1 MNLCVRWVRL
11 MRWRRW
17 MRSRPWPRWHWRP
30 TWLRSGVGLIGFVG
44 LAGLVGLI
52 AIAGACASA
61 SETRSSTPAGTSADA
76 TFNAT
81 ANSTASKTPTN
92 AVVVRVIDGDTVDVS
107 FSGSVT
113 GKHERVRLIGVD
125 TPETKKP
132 NTPIQCFGPEASD
145 FTKHLLTK
153 GTPVLIRRDAEARD
167 DYGRLLGYVY
177 RSSDGLFVNLE
188 LARLGYARPLTIAP
202 NNSRASDFVKAARDA
217 EAANLG
223 LWAAC
228 SR

>member
-1 MNLCVRWVRL
+1 MKL
-11 MRWRRW
+11 
-17 MRSRPWPRWHWRP
+17 
-30 TWLRSGVGLIGFVG
+30 WLGWLVVVTAACGGGS
-44 LAGLVGLI
+44 AG
-52 AIAGACASA
+52 
-61 SETRSSTPAGTSADA
+61 STNRAAAVVSADKGA
-76 TFNAT
+76 NNAI
-81 ANSTASKTPTN
+81 
-92 AVVVRVIDGDTVDVS
+92 VVRVIDGDTVDVT
-107 FSGSVT
+107 FG
-113 GKHERVRLIGVD
+113 GKRERVRLIGID

-145 FTKHLLTK
+145 FTKHLLAN
-153 GTPVLIRRDAEARD
+153 GTRVLVVRDVQARD

-177 RSSDGLFVNLE
+177 RSSDNLFVNLE

-202 NNSRASDFVKAARDA
+202 DNSRSSEFVQAAHDA